1 VKHRHRARRLA
12 MQGLCCL
19 DAQGDAAMEPACE
32 FIRGSR
38 EDPEILDLARQMLAG
53 AWAYHP
59 QADAQISQRSENWD
73 LRRMGLVD
81 RSVLRLAAWELAT
94 RQAPTAV
101 VISEAVRL
109 AKEFS
114 TADSSR
120 FVNGVLDALAH
131 GREDHPAETV

>member
-1 VKHRHRARRLA
+1 MKHRHRARRLA
-12 MQGLCCL
+12 IQGLCCL
-19 DAQGDAAMEPACE
+19 DAQGDSAMELACE

-38 EDPEILDLARQMLAG
+38 EDPEILDLAQQMLAG
-53 AWAYHP
+53 AWAHHP
-59 QADAQISQRSENWD
+59 QADAQISQRSEHWD

-81 RSVLRLAAWELAT
+81 RGILRLAAWELAT

-114 TADSSR
+114 TADSPR
-120 FVNGVLDALAH
+120 FVNGVLDAVAH
-131 GREDHPAETV
+131 GLEDHPMGTT